1 MVCKCGA
8 MVKASAQRLKSPE
21 LGADMGKRAPADG
34 YRALGGENAPDA
46 GWPDLEPPRFW
57 PVQEPYAIEA
67 RSKEV
72 TTSRG
77 KA

>member
-1 MVCKCGA
+1 

-21 LGADMGKRAPADG
+21 LGADMGKRAARG
-34 YRALGGENAPDA
+34 RLSSRGGENAPDA